1 MAWNPADTRALHGL
15 SISESQR
22 AKIAQN
28 FAPLTPDQ
36 FLADMVFEGGGVLGT
51 AFLGALRCCH
61 DAGVR
66 TADVAGTSAGAI
78 TAALVGVGHGIDQL
92 EEIFSGLDYK
102 SFLSKKTNFLI
113 LTGDPSDDMGDDIGR
128 LISGLVLTRQ
138 QGEYSTE
145 PFRAW
150 ISQRLAAIGVN
161 RFADLPPIQRVGDA
175 APSRRSLKVVAADI
189 SGGIMVVLPDS
200 LQYAPYRDEVG
211 PDPNAYAIADAVRL
225 SMSIPLFFEPT
236 KLGGNTIV
244 DGGVTSN
251 FPLWL
256 FDSPP
261 NQQPPYPTF
270 GFRLVDK
277 EPAPTIPGAIDVL
290 KGLLTTV
297 RYAHDRFYLQAKD
310 LGRVINID
318 VTAADGF
325 QVTATKF
332 NLSDDDKAELYRRGY
347 VATRN
352 FLVDLDGKGWNWRRH
367 LLARG
372 FANQHL

>member
-1 MAWNPADTRALHGL
+1 MAWDPADTRAQHGL
-15 SISESQR
+15 TISDAQR
-22 AKIAQN
+22 LRIAQN
-28 FAPLTPDQ
+28 YSPLTPDQ

-66 TADVAGTSAGAI
+66 AADLAGTSAGAI
-78 TAALVGVGHGIDQL
+78 TASLVAVGLGIDAL
-92 EEIFSGLDYK
+92 ESIFRGLDYQT
-102 SFLSKKTNFLI
+102 FLSKKTSRFI

-128 LISGLVLTRQ
+128 LIAGLALTRQ
-138 QGEYSTE
+138 LGEYSTE
-145 PFRAW
+145 PFRSW
-150 ISQRLAAIGVN
+150 IAGQLAAVGVS
-161 RFADLPPIQRVGDA
+161 RFSDLPAIQRVGDP

-211 PDPNAYAIADAVRL
+211 PDPNAYPIADAVRS

-236 KLGGNTIV
+236 RLGGNTIV
-244 DGGVTSN
+244 DGGVASN

-261 NQQPPYPTF
+261 GQKPPYPTF

-277 EPAPTIPGAIDVL
+277 APAPRIDGAIGVL

-297 RYAHDRFYLQAKD
+297 RYAHDRYYLQAKD
-310 LGRVINID
+310 LGRVVNID
-318 VTAADGF
+318 VTSSDRF

-332 NLSDDDKAELYRRGY
+332 SLSDQDKAELYRRGY

-352 FLVDLDGKGWNWRRH
+352 FLTDEDGKGWNWGRH
-367 LLARG
+367 LQARG
-372 FANQHL
+372 FPAGPP